1 MGALVF
7 KNIFLKHGKRIIVLK
22 LERSCYDWTEP
33 EFFKLPITPEE
44 IQETALA
51 AITKPLISAPNVK
64 IKRLSDFGY
73 VAT

>member
-1 MGALVF
+1 MIELSQSF
-7 KNIFLKHGKRIIVLK
+7 K
-22 LERSCYDWTEP
+22 
-33 EFFKLPITPEE
+33 KLPITPEE

-64 IKRLSDFGY
+64 IKRLSDFEY